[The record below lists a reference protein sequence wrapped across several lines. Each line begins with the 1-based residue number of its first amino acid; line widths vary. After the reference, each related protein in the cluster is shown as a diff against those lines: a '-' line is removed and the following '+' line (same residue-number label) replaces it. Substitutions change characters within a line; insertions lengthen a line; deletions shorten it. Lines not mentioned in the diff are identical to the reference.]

1 MIATTDG
8 LRISD
13 SNYRSNLKAK
23 IKRDF
28 PEELIFFSMGTKT
41 PETVVDARASTSEMV
56 FTDIDGCIKN
66 VKSIY
71 FFSNS
76 RKKFSKFGKA

>member
-1 MIATTDG
+1 
-8 LRISD
+8 
-13 SNYRSNLKAK
+13 
-23 IKRDF
+23 
-28 PEELIFFSMGTKT
+28 MGTKT